1 MSGIEVNDMNFEQ
14 EVLGSDVPVL
24 VDFWAQWC
32 GPCRMIAPVVEE
44 LAAEYDNRLKVCKVD
59 VDKAPQTAVEYG
71 VMSIP
76 TMAFFKSGKVVDKI
90 VGAVAKSVLVEKIE
104 AFL

>member
-1 MSGIEVNDMNFEQ
+1 MSGIEVNDMNFAQ
-14 EVLGSDVPVL
+14 EVIGSDVPVL

-44 LAAEYDNRLKVCKVD
+44 LAVEYDSRLKVCKVD

-104 AFL
+104 TLL